1 MFGRGEVTSVIAD
14 HVRKSRSNERNSG
27 CSEVP
32 KIRNSIEK
40 DGTLGDINHLIG
52 CSQASLACI
61 TLFLTNTFKKSPRMC
76 SFIRWNEVISLGIEV
91 CVF

>member
-14 HVRKSRSNERNSG
+14 HVRKSRSNG
-27 CSEVP
+27 IP
-32 KIRNSIEK
+32 IRNSIEK
-40 DGTLGDINHLIG
+40 AGTLGDINHLIG